1 MRLNFFSLLFS
12 HCCEQPFRIVS
23 GSGDSETSDSESESE
38 PDVEVT
44 QLVKPVPLRPAQI
57 GIEEINRML
66 MEARKAAEVRTVVW
80 INGTKAKHYTDVGL
94 FM

>member
-1 MRLNFFSLLFS
+1 M
-12 HCCEQPFRIVS
+12 S
-23 GSGDSETSDSESESE
+23 GSGDSETSDSESESD

-66 MEARKAAEVRTVVW
+66 MEARKAAEVRMSKTYSCVDEVSHVYLLW
-80 INGTKAKHYTDVGL
+80 CICGSPR
-94 FM
+94 

>member
-1 MRLNFFSLLFS
+1 MRLHFFSLLFS

-38 PDVEVT
+38 PDMEVT

-80 INGTKAKHYTDVGL
+80 I
-94 FM
+94 